1 MGIITDNDR
10 KMILEK
16 IKQNSTTS
24 SPLETTFITD
34 FKQLAYNLNTMITSQ
49 LPSLNPDQPTLISI
63 AEDYYNDEPKDI
75 NETEKIFN
83 KHTNYPCEVI
93 LKEGSRVMFLNNKYF
108 SKGIYNGSIGVIL
121 RVLNDSLVEVVFP
134 VSKVEKDTAY
144 FIVNGV
150 SARHTQFPLQNAFA
164 LTVHKTQGLTLP
176 HSTISLD
183 TSMFANGQAYV
194 AMSRATSWQNL
205 DITYFDLISIKTD
218 KKMIKEYERLVE
230 INRTSLPNYLIDI

>member
-1 MGIITDNDR
+1 
-10 KMILEK
+10 
-16 IKQNSTTS
+16 
-24 SPLETTFITD
+24 
-34 FKQLAYNLNTMITSQ
+34 MITLQ

-75 NETEKIFN
+75 NETDKMFN

-108 SKGIYNGSIGVIL
+108 SKGIYNGSIGVLL

-134 VSKVEKDTAY
+134 VSTGMIIMKVEKDTSY
-144 FIVNGV
+144 FIVNGA
-150 SARHTQFPLQNAFA
+150 SARRTQFPLQNAFA

-183 TSMFANGQAYV
+183 TSMFADGQAYV

-205 DITYFDLISIKTD
+205 DITYFDLIPIKTD

-230 INRTSLPNYLIDI
+230 INRTSLPNYLR